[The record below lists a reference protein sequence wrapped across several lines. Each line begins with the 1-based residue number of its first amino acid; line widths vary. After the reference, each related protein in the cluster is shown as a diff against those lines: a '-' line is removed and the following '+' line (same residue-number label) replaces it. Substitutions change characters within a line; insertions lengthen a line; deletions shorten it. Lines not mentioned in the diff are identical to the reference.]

1 MYSIS
6 EVAEQLDIKPH
17 TLRYYEREGIIE
29 PDRNKNGNRYFTEA
43 HVNWL
48 TFVKKLRET
57 QMPITQIKEYANL
70 YLEGE
75 HTSLQRLQLL
85 EDHQRS
91 IQEQIHN
98 LKTTDEMLERKISL
112 YKEHLRTK
120 EPN

>member
-29 PDRNKNGNRYFTEA
+29 PDRNKNGIRYFTEA

-48 TFVKKLRET
+48 NFVKKLRET
-57 QMPITQIKEYANL
+57 QMPITQIKEYATL

-85 EDHQRS
+85 ENHQRS

-120 EPN
+120 EPK